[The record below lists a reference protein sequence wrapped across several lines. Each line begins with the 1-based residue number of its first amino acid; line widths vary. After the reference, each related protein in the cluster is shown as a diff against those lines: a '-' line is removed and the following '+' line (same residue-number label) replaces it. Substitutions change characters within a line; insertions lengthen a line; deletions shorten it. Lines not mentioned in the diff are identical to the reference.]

1 MLGAEASLARPHVT
15 ADQSAAGTPH
25 VKLLFRSL
33 FPGELSSETR
43 QFCKFSSPVSRYSVG
58 EYTPI
63 LRHSERTLSRTFG
76 RSWEQIGSGT
86 DDHHL
91 HIAVQAKAGQ
101 MSRRGTEEPP
111 FLSVG
116 TEVSAKYRG
125 AFCEAKVKIVK
136 KLVKCKVTFKN
147 DSSSTQITDDC
158 IIKGPLR
165 VGAHVEV
172 KAEDGQVRE
181 AVINKVMDSSTYTVV
196 FDDGDERTLRRT
208 SLCLKGEK
216 HFSESETLDNLPLT
230 DPENFGTPV
239 VHGSS
244 KGKRR
249 RRRWG
254 TPTRVSSDEESEE
267 ETPTPKKSAS
277 KSSKEKETRK
287 VLCVESTDK
296 RRNWFPALPVNPS
309 SADVKLT
316 RGKDQIA
323 VRSFRDGKYHV
334 VNKEDTREFNKEQ
347 AERIE
352 SPSLKPA
359 IDLAIKYLDTGD
371 VPASW
376 DNNKKR
382 TKEES
387 DAEEDDEEEEDEE
400 SSDEDSEE
408 KEKFL
413 EDLYRF
419 MEDKGTPITKPPVLG
434 YRDLNLFK
442 LYELVQGQGGFDE
455 VTKDCGLWK
464 ELYSKMGIPA
474 QHSAA
479 SHNIKAAYKKYLH
492 DYEEFKKKQKQQGTP
507 RARGRPPKSPRG
519 ADRSENKEEDR
530 KDKKEED
537 KKKQDKREE
546 EKKKKKEESE
556 DEGDED
562 KDQEEEARPRR
573 GRRPSS
579 ARRPPVPEKKEE
591 KDKVKEPEKA
601 AEKGSKPKEKDKDS
615 KASTKSDDES
625 DDEEDD
631 TETKDQKKEDEA
643 SDDDEKPP
651 LGDYAIGD
659 KIQVKYGRGR
669 QQRIYE
675 AKVLEA
681 EMEEGELMYYV
692 HYAGWNVRYDEWINL
707 DRIVGPADNKSN
719 NKGGKKGEPVHS
731 GKNGKTPPP
740 NKGLGKRGRPPGSG
754 RKKEEDDK
762 DEKEST
768 TSEPAPP
775 TPEPPKTQL
784 KKTDKTVQVKVERLE
799 KMDSPRVARLTRSN
813 STADATLPFDI
824 EALKPKRTRRSSGQS
839 VTEPQPSEPPS
850 SPEQI
855 AEEAEGEEE
864 REDHLKIAAKEK
876 DEKTTVQEKSKEE
889 KSSTEGTSDD
899 QNPPVE
905 EEKADVKKD
914 DVKEEAETKEPL
926 SKEGDKEAEIDR
938 EDSKEAKKE
947 QSKNKRREL
956 STRRKRRESVEKAPP
971 EIEDTRQEGVETA
984 IELENTERV
993 TKEEEEKVAKEQE
1006 MILAGGDSQ
1015 KLPAAKDVAKEQPS
1029 KDEQKEDPDKQE
1041 MPLEEKE
1048 DGDIE
1053 KTEKSKKKSA
1063 KKGKGR
1069 KSGADQKSK
1078 AAEERR
1084 HTKEETSQSLEH
1096 TKEEDPKDSVR
1107 PQNEDHIKE
1116 GSSFLQDAPI
1126 SVSLPIKEERSSAEA
1141 SKEEAQVNRISPPD
1155 PVSSA
1160 PTVTPNST
1168 RSKRA
1173 SSPTDS
1179 AFTPPSKKTKG
1190 KTDKSDRSLARSDRS
1205 SPVPEAKSRR
1215 GKSDK
1220 VGRTSPRQDRSS
1232 PVPSSGSNKKT
1243 KKEKVEKE
1251 KLDRISPVLPS
1262 VADAVNID
1270 QENQVPEKSIKKE
1283 PEDNRTPPCSHTAFH
1298 PPLRAL
1304 PLPAFQPRLCPR
1316 KSLSPPHEEAL
1327 PPRGQEESKSTKNE
1341 MDMNLELDSVS
1352 EQPGVGNESPVQDSS
1367 TASSSSI
1374 GSGNMP
1380 TNGSTSASGTEAV
1393 TPSRKRKHEDV
1404 DSAGSKRKRKHH
1416 RHKKGRHHKHN
1427 NVNCSDSESS
1437 EKDNKDS
1444 HHKHNGSSPR
1454 KRSRSPSD
1462 PTSPSRPPKFHFSV
1476 EESLRY
1482 QGEARIDF
1490 LQTKLQEMKTIYGA
1504 LKSEV
1509 ASIDRKKKRHKRK
1522 ERERAEREAAQA
1534 LASAAHKNNSGNMS
1548 SVSSPSTV
1556 SVECR

>member
-1 MLGAEASLARPHVT
+1 
-15 ADQSAAGTPH
+15 
-25 VKLLFRSL
+25 
-33 FPGELSSETR
+33 
-43 QFCKFSSPVSRYSVG
+43 
-58 EYTPI
+58 
-63 LRHSERTLSRTFG
+63 
-76 RSWEQIGSGT
+76 
-86 DDHHL
+86 
-91 HIAVQAKAGQ
+91 

-158 IIKGPLR
+158 IIKGTLR

-172 KAEDGQVRE
+172 KTEEGQVRE

-254 TPTRVSSDEESEE
+254 TPTRVSSDEESGEE

-277 KSSKEKETRK
+277 KSNKEKEVRK

-296 RRNWFPALPVNPS
+296 RRNWFPALAVNPS

-371 VPASW
+371 IPTSW

-382 TKEES
+382 SKEES
-387 DAEEDDEEEEDEE
+387 DAEEGNEVEEEDEE

-419 MEDKGTPITKPPVLG
+419 MEEKGTPITKPPVLG

-442 LYELVQGQGGFDE
+442 LYEMVQGQGGFDE
-455 VTKDCGLWK
+455 VTKDGGQWK

-492 DYEEFKKKQKQQGTP
+492 DYEEFKRKQKQQGTP

-519 ADRSENKEEDR
+519 ADRSENREEDR
-530 KDKKEED
+530 KDKKEEE
-537 KKKQDKREE
+537 KKKQDKKEE
-546 EKKKKKEESE
+546 DKKKKKEESD
-556 DEGDED
+556 DEGDEE

-579 ARRPPVPEKKEE
+579 ARRTPVPEKKED

-615 KASTKSDDES
+615 KASSKSDDES
-625 DDEEDD
+625 EEEED
-631 TETKDQKKEDEA
+631 EAEATKDQKKEEEDPSDE
-643 SDDDEKPP
+643 DEKHP
-651 LGDYAIGD
+651 LGDYGIGD
-659 KIQVKYGRGR
+659 KIRVKYGRGR

-707 DRIVGPADNKSN
+707 DRIVGHIDNKSA

-731 GKNGKTPPP
+731 AKNGKTPPP

-754 RKKEEDDK
+754 RKKEDDDK
-762 DEKEST
+762 DDKEST

-799 KMDSPRVARLTRSN
+799 KMESPRVARLTRSN

-855 AEEAEGEEE
+855 AEEAEVGEE
-864 REDHLKIAAKEK
+864 REDHFKVAAKDR
-876 DEKTTVQEKSKEE
+876 DEKTTVEEKPKEE
-889 KSSTEGTSDD
+889 KSSTEVASVDEK
-899 QNPPVE
+899 PPTVE
-905 EEKADVKKD
+905 ERVDIKKD
-914 DVKEEAETKEPL
+914 AVKEEAETKEAL
-926 SKEGDKEAEIDR
+926 LKEGDKEAEIER
-938 EDSKEAKKE
+938 EDSKEGKKE
-947 QSKNKRREL
+947 QSKNKRRES

-971 EIEDTRQEGVETA
+971 EIEDTRQEVVDTA
-984 IELENTERV
+984 KELDNAERV
-993 TKEEEEKVAKEQE
+993 TKEEEEEKVAKEQE
-1006 MILAGGDSQ
+1006 MMLAGGDTQ
-1015 KLPAAKDVAKEQPS
+1015 KLPTAKDDAKEQPS
-1029 KDEQKEDPDKQE
+1029 KDEQKEDPEKQE
-1041 MPLEEKE
+1041 MPREEKE
-1048 DGDIE
+1048 EGDVE
-1053 KTEKSKKKSA
+1053 KMEKGKKKSA

-1084 HTKEETSQSLEH
+1084 HTKEEPSQSSEH
-1096 TKEEDPKDSVR
+1096 TKEEDSKDTVK

-1116 GSSFLQDAPI
+1116 GSSLLQEAPN
-1126 SVSLPIKEERSSAEA
+1126 SVALPIKEERPFEEA
-1141 SKEEAQVNRISPPD
+1141 NKEEVQVNRISPPE

-1173 SSPTDS
+1173 SSPTDT

-1190 KTDKSDRSLARSDRS
+1190 KNDKSDRSLARSDRS

-1215 GKSDK
+1215 GKTDK

-1251 KLDRISPVLPS
+1251 KVDRISPVLQALPS
-1262 VADAVNID
+1262 IADAVKSD
-1270 QENQVPEKSIKKE
+1270 QEKQVPEKALKKE
-1283 PEDNRTPPCSHTAFH
+1283 PEDNRTPPVLNGL
-1298 PPLRAL
+1298 PPTPPGIA
-1304 PLPAFQPRLCPR
+1304 PPSIPATSVPEE
-1316 KSLSPPHEEAL
+1316 KSEPPTLEEAL

-1427 NVNCSDSESS
+1427 DVNCSDSESS

-1482 QGEARIDF
+1482 QGDARIDF

-1522 ERERAEREAAQA
+1522 ERERAEREAAQT
-1534 LASAAHKNNSGNMS
+1534 LASAAHKTTSGNVS

>member
-1 MLGAEASLARPHVT
+1 MVNGLANTSPRPKGKRAIAQARCSMLGTEASLARPHVIS
-15 ADQSAAGTPH
+15 DQSAAGTPH

-33 FPGELSSETR
+33 FLGELSAMLFHDGLPLGTVLTQISPPTR
-43 QFCKFSSPVSRYSVG
+43 AKSP
-58 EYTPI
+58 
-63 LRHSERTLSRTFG
+63 
-76 RSWEQIGSGT
+76 
-86 DDHHL
+86 
-91 HIAVQAKAGQ
+91 
-101 MSRRGTEEPP
+101 RGTEEPP

-147 DSSSTQITDDC
+147 DSSSTQITDDS

-172 KAEDGQVRE
+172 KTEDGQVRE

-254 TPTRVSSDEESEE
+254 TPTRVSSDEESDD
-267 ETPTPKKSAS
+267 ETPAPKKSAS
-277 KSSKEKETRK
+277 KASKEKEVRK

-296 RRNWFPALPVNPS
+296 RRNWFPALPVSPS

-371 VPASW
+371 VPTSW

-382 TKEES
+382 VKEES
-387 DAEEDDEEEEDEE
+387 DAEEDNDGEEEDEE

-419 MEDKGTPITKPPVLG
+419 MEEKGTPITKPPVLG

-464 ELYSKMGIPA
+464 ELYGKMGIPA

-492 DYEEFKKKQKQQGTP
+492 DYEEHKKKQKQQGTP

-530 KDKKEED
+530 KDKKEEE

-546 EKKKKKEESE
+546 DKKKKKEDSD
-556 DEGDED
+556 DEGDEE
-562 KDQEEEARPRR
+562 KDPEEEARPRR

-579 ARRPPVPEKKEE
+579 ARRLPVPEKKED
-591 KDKVKEPEKA
+591 KDKGREPEKA

-615 KASTKSDDES
+615 KASSKSDDES
-625 DDEEDD
+625 EEEEDEA
-631 TETKDQKKEDEA
+631 ETKDQKKEEEA
-643 SDDDEKPP
+643 SDDEEKQP

-659 KIQVKYGRGR
+659 KIRVKYGRGR

-707 DRIVGPADNKSN
+707 DRIVGPLDNKSG

-731 GKNGKTPPP
+731 AKNGKTPPP

-784 KKTDKTVQVKVERLE
+784 KKTDKTVQVKVERLSE
-799 KMDSPRVARLTRSN
+799 KMESPRVARLTRSN

-855 AEEAEGEEE
+855 AEEEET
-864 REDHLKIAAKEK
+864 EDHFKVAAKEK
-876 DEKTTVQEKSKEE
+876 EEKTTVQEKPKEE
-889 KSSTEGTSDD
+889 KPSTEGVSAEDEK
-899 QNPPVE
+899 PPVE
-905 EEKADVKKD
+905 EEKVDDKKD
-914 DVKEEAETKEPL
+914 AVKEEAETKEAL
-926 SKEGDKEAEIDR
+926 LKEGDKDADMER
-938 EDSKEAKKE
+938 EDSKEGKKE
-947 QSKNKRREL
+947 QSKNKRRE
-956 STRRKRRESVEKAPP
+956 SSARRKRRESVEKAPP
-971 EIEDTRQEGVETA
+971 EIEDTRQEDETA
-984 IELENTERV
+984 KELDDNDRV
-993 TKEEEEKVAKEQE
+993 TQEGEEKEAKEQE

-1015 KLPAAKDVAKEQPS
+1015 KLPATQNDSKEQPS
-1029 KDEQKEDPDKQE
+1029 KDEKKEDPDKQE
-1041 MPLEEKE
+1041 MPHEEKE
-1048 DGDIE
+1048 EGDVE
-1053 KTEKSKKKSA
+1053 KTEKGKKKSA

-1069 KSGADQKSK
+1069 KSGTDQRSK

-1084 HTKEETSQSLEH
+1084 HTKEEPSQSSEH
-1096 TKEEDPKDSVR
+1096 IKEEDLKDTVQPK
-1107 PQNEDHIKE
+1107 NEDHTKE
-1116 GSSFLQDAPI
+1116 GSSLLPEAPN
-1126 SVSLPIKEERSSAEA
+1126 SVTLPVKEERSSEET
-1141 SKEEAQVNRISPPD
+1141 SKEEAQVNRISPPE

-1173 SSPTDS
+1173 SSPTDT

-1190 KTDKSDRSLARSDRS
+1190 KNDKSDRSLARSDRS
-1205 SPVPEAKSRR
+1205 SPVPESKSRR
-1215 GKSDK
+1215 GKADK

-1232 PVPSSGSNKKT
+1232 PVPSSGSSKKT

-1251 KLDRISPVLPS
+1251 KVDRISPVLQALPS
-1262 VADAVNID
+1262 VADAVKSD
-1270 QENQVPEKSIKKE
+1270 QEKQVPEKALKKE
-1283 PEDNRTPPCSHTAFH
+1283 PEDNRTPPVLNGL
-1298 PPLRAL
+1298 PPTPPGIA
-1304 PLPAFQPRLCPR
+1304 PPSIPATSVPEE
-1316 KSLSPPHEEAL
+1316 KSEPPTLEEAL
-1327 PPRGQEESKSTKNE
+1327 PPGGQEESKSTKND
-1341 MDMNLELDSVS
+1341 MDMNLELDNVS

-1393 TPSRKRKHEDV
+1393 TPSRKRKHEDA

-1476 EESLRY
+1476 EECLRY

-1534 LASAAHKNNSGNMS
+1534 LASAAHKNNSGNVS

>member
-1 MLGAEASLARPHVT
+1 TPPRPKGKRTIAQARCGMLGTEASLARPHVT

-58 EYTPI
+58 EFTPI

-86 DDHHL
+86 D
-91 HIAVQAKAGQ
+91 
-101 MSRRGTEEPP
+101 
-111 FLSVG
+111 
-116 TEVSAKYRG
+116 
-125 AFCEAKVKIVK
+125 
-136 KLVKCKVTFKN
+136 
-147 DSSSTQITDDC
+147 
-158 IIKGPLR
+158 
-165 VGAHVEV
+165 
-172 KAEDGQVRE
+172 
-181 AVINKVMDSSTYTVV
+181 
-196 FDDGDERTLRRT
+196 
-208 SLCLKGEK
+208 
-216 HFSESETLDNLPLT
+216 

-287 VLCVESTDK
+287 GTEEPPFLSVGTEVSAKYRGAFCEAKVKIVKKLVKCKVLCVESTDK

-316 RGKDQIA
+316 RGKDQIV

-400 SSDEDSEE
+400 
-408 KEKFL
+408 
-413 EDLYRF
+413 
-419 MEDKGTPITKPPVLG
+419 V
-434 YRDLNLFK
+434 
-442 LYELVQGQGGFDE
+442 
-455 VTKDCGLWK
+455 
-464 ELYSKMGIPA
+464 
-474 QHSAA
+474 
-479 SHNIKAAYKKYLH
+479 
-492 DYEEFKKKQKQQGTP
+492 
-507 RARGRPPKSPRG
+507 RA
-519 ADRSENKEEDR
+519 
-530 KDKKEED
+530 
-537 KKKQDKREE
+537 
-546 EKKKKKEESE
+546 
-556 DEGDED
+556 
-562 KDQEEEARPRR
+562 
-573 GRRPSS
+573 
-579 ARRPPVPEKKEE
+579 
-591 KDKVKEPEKA
+591 
-601 AEKGSKPKEKDKDS
+601 
-615 KASTKSDDES
+615 
-625 DDEEDD
+625 
-631 TETKDQKKEDEA
+631 
-643 SDDDEKPP
+643 
-651 LGDYAIGD
+651 
-659 KIQVKYGRGR
+659 
-669 QQRIYE
+669 
-675 AKVLEA
+675 
-681 EMEEGELMYYV
+681 M
-692 HYAGWNVRYDEWINL
+692 YDEWINL

-889 KSSTEGTSDD
+889 KS
-899 QNPPVE
+899 
-905 EEKADVKKD
+905 
-914 DVKEEAETKEPL
+914 
-926 SKEGDKEAEIDR
+926 R
-938 EDSKEAKKE
+938 C
-947 QSKNKRREL
+947 
-956 STRRKRRESVEKAPP
+956 
-971 EIEDTRQEGVETA
+971 
-984 IELENTERV
+984 
-993 TKEEEEKVAKEQE
+993 
-1006 MILAGGDSQ
+1006 Q
-1015 KLPAAKDVAKEQPS
+1015 K
-1029 KDEQKEDPDKQE
+1029 
-1041 MPLEEKE
+1041 
-1048 DGDIE
+1048 I
-1053 KTEKSKKKSA
+1053 
-1063 KKGKGR
+1063 R
-1069 KSGADQKSK
+1069 ISG
-1078 AAEERR
+1078 
-1084 HTKEETSQSLEH
+1084 
-1096 TKEEDPKDSVR
+1096 
-1107 PQNEDHIKE
+1107 
-1116 GSSFLQDAPI
+1116 
-1126 SVSLPIKEERSSAEA
+1126 SVSLQAHLMTTYTITEDFRE
-1141 SKEEAQVNRISPPD
+1141 NR
-1155 PVSSA
+1155 PVY
-1160 PTVTPNST
+1160 T
-1168 RSKRA
+1168 
-1173 SSPTDS
+1173 
-1179 AFTPPSKKTKG
+1179 
-1190 KTDKSDRSLARSDRS
+1190 SD
-1205 SPVPEAKSRR
+1205 
-1215 GKSDK
+1215 
-1220 VGRTSPRQDRSS
+1220 TT
-1232 PVPSSGSNKKT
+1232 N
-1243 KKEKVEKE
+1243 
-1251 KLDRISPVLPS
+1251 DRIYYVSNPYPTNVRTWFVGPYPTPG
-1262 VADAVNID
+1262 
-1270 QENQVPEKSIKKE
+1270 ENGLYVE
-1283 PEDNRTPPCSHTAFH
+1283 
-1298 PPLRAL
+1298 
-1304 PLPAFQPRLCPR
+1304 
-1316 KSLSPPHEEAL
+1316 
-1327 PPRGQEESKSTKNE
+1327 
-1341 MDMNLELDSVS
+1341 
-1352 EQPGVGNESPVQDSS
+1352 DSS
-1367 TASSSSI
+1367 EFANTI
-1374 GSGNMP
+1374 E
-1380 TNGSTSASGTEAV
+1380 GTFNIWDPDTREWKEAPYV
-1393 TPSRKRKHEDV
+1393 QVSC
-1404 DSAGSKRKRKHH
+1404 A
-1416 RHKKGRHHKHN
+1416 
-1427 NVNCSDSESS
+1427 
-1437 EKDNKDS
+1437 
-1444 HHKHNGSSPR
+1444 
-1454 KRSRSPSD
+1454 
-1462 PTSPSRPPKFHFSV
+1462 
-1476 EESLRY
+1476 ESLRY